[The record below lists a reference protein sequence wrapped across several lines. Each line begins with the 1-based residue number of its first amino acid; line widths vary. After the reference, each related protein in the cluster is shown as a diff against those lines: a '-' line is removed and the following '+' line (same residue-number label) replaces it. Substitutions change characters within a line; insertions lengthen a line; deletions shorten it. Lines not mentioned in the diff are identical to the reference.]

1 MLRCVLILMERVCS
15 KERSSIKG
23 SQQKFL
29 LHSTFND
36 YILLL
41 VPSHKNGW
49 CGMKKRRSKKERQ
62 ELLQQ
67 TIETNPFITDED
79 LAEKFQVS
87 IQTVRLD
94 RMELSIP
101 ELRERIKHVAT
112 KQHEEDVK
120 SLPLEEVVGEI
131 IDIELDRH
139 AISIFEVKI
148 EHVFKRNQIARGHHL
163 FAQANSLAVAVID
176 EELAL
181 TAKST
186 IRYIRPVKL
195 GERVV
200 AKARV
205 EDVEND
211 KGRTVVKVHSF
222 VGEELVFTGTFEM
235 YRSSNYS
242 EEGNN
247 L

>member
-1 MLRCVLILMERVCS
+1 
-15 KERSSIKG
+15 
-23 SQQKFL
+23 
-29 LHSTFND
+29 
-36 YILLL
+36 
-41 VPSHKNGW
+41 
-49 CGMKKRRSKKERQ
+49 MK
-62 ELLQQ
+62 
-67 TIETNPFITDED
+67 
-79 LAEKFQVS
+79 V
-87 IQTVRLD
+87 
-94 RMELSIP
+94 
-101 ELRERIKHVAT
+101 
-112 KQHEEDVK
+112 
-120 SLPLEEVVGEI
+120 
-131 IDIELDRH
+131 
-139 AISIFEVKI
+139 

-211 KGRTVVKVHSF
+211 KGRTVVKVRSF

-242 EEGNN
+242 EGKVTTYENRNRCNGRRSCSKGCRTRSNESY
-247 L
+247 

>member
-1 MLRCVLILMERVCS
+1 M
-15 KERSSIKG
+15 
-23 SQQKFL
+23 
-29 LHSTFND
+29 
-36 YILLL
+36 
-41 VPSHKNGW
+41 
-49 CGMKKRRSKKERQ
+49 
-62 ELLQQ
+62 
-67 TIETNPFITDED
+67 
-79 LAEKFQVS
+79 
-87 IQTVRLD
+87 
-94 RMELSIP
+94 
-101 ELRERIKHVAT
+101 
-112 KQHEEDVK
+112 K

-139 AISIFEVKI
+139 AISIFEVKV

-211 KGRTVVKVHSF
+211 KGRTVVKVRSF
-222 VGEELVFTGTFEM
+222 VGEELVLQALLKCIDLVIIVRKVTTYENRNRCNGR
-235 YRSSNYS
+235 RSCSKGCRTRSNESY
-242 EEGNN
+242 
-247 L
+247 

>member
-1 MLRCVLILMERVCS
+1 MVRYE
-15 KERSSIKG
+15 
-23 SQQKFL
+23 
-29 LHSTFND
+29 
-36 YILLL
+36 
-41 VPSHKNGW
+41 
-49 CGMKKRRSKKERQ
+49 KRRSKKERQ

-67 TIETNPFITDED
+67 TIESNPFITDED

-148 EHVFKRNQIARGHHL
+148 EHVF
-163 FAQANSLAVAVID
+163 
-176 EELAL
+176 
-181 TAKST
+181 
-186 IRYIRPVKL
+186 
-195 GERVV
+195 
-200 AKARV
+200 
-205 EDVEND
+205 
-211 KGRTVVKVHSF
+211 
-222 VGEELVFTGTFEM
+222 
-235 YRSSNYS
+235 
-242 EEGNN
+242 
-247 L
+247 

>member
-1 MLRCVLILMERVCS
+1 M
-15 KERSSIKG
+15 
-23 SQQKFL
+23 
-29 LHSTFND
+29 
-36 YILLL
+36 
-41 VPSHKNGW
+41 
-49 CGMKKRRSKKERQ
+49 
-62 ELLQQ
+62 
-67 TIETNPFITDED
+67 
-79 LAEKFQVS
+79 
-87 IQTVRLD
+87 
-94 RMELSIP
+94 
-101 ELRERIKHVAT
+101 
-112 KQHEEDVK
+112 
-120 SLPLEEVVGEI
+120 
-131 IDIELDRH
+131 
-139 AISIFEVKI
+139 
-148 EHVFKRNQIARGHHL
+148 

-211 KGRTVVKVHSF
+211 KGRTVVKVRSF
-222 VGEELVFTGTFEM
+222 VGEELAFTGTFEM
-235 YRSSNYS
+235 YRSSNNS